1 MFTYAKLLAI
11 GIGIGIF
18 RYLQRKCTKSKMIL
32 RVRYPA
38 IFFCQTNITLCSL
51 RKQHSIRSPFVKAVY
66 HGIETISHILVLKHG
81 IFFRH

>member
-1 MFTYAKLLAI
+1 MICYKLRIFSSVFAMQNTVFKKWIFILEYTQGMFTYAKLLAI

-38 IFFCQTNITLCSL
+38 IFFA
-51 RKQHSIRSPFVKAVY
+51 KQI
-66 HGIETISHILVLKHG
+66 
-81 IFFRH
+81 